1 MQNQAKH
8 NDAIYHEVQRLRQVW
23 LWTII
28 LGITG
33 LMWYTVIMQL
43 LFHTPIG
50 TKPMSDPQ
58 AFVFW
63 LIFGLGFPILF
74 FYTKLETVVLGDE
87 VQIRFF
93 PFLLRTKK
101 VAFTELKSC
110 EAKTYSPLREYGGW
124 GIRLGAKGWAYNAS
138 GREGVELQLRDGR
151 MILIG
156 SQRSEELYQAIQEE
170 LDHTKRLGSFD
181 LEVG

>member
-1 MQNQAKH
+1 MKNQAKYT
-8 NDAIYHEVQRLRQVW
+8 DVIYHEVQRLRQVW
-23 LWTII
+23 LWVSV
-28 LGITG
+28 LFITG

-43 LFHTPIG
+43 LFHTPVG

-74 FYTKLETVVLGDE
+74 FNAKLETVVLGDGIL
-87 VQIRFF
+87 VRFF
-93 PFLLRTKK
+93 PFLPRTKK

-110 EAKTYSPLREYGGW
+110 EAKTYRPLLEYGGW
-124 GIRLGAKGWAYNAS
+124 GIRLGAKGWAYNTS

-151 MILIG
+151 ILLIG
-156 SQRSEELYQAIQEE
+156 SQRSEELYQAIQSEIDRTE
-170 LDHTKRLGSFD
+170 RQGSID
-181 LEVG
+181 QGAS